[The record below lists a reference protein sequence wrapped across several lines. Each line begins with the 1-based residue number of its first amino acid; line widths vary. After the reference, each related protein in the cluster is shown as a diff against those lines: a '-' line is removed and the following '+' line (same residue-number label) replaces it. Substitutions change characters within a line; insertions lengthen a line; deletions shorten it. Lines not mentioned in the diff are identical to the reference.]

1 MKNNSLIYSD
11 ILKSLKTVEEAEEFS
26 SQIDILLKNLFKTQ
40 AQPLEESLKKLID
53 LKTSGIIKQ
62 AIKDKDIDPSDHAAI
77 ENLLND
83 IKEEIQKLKVLKLC
97 LAFNPTTEIIEDIF
111 DWVLKNIGNGIILD
125 IEKDESI
132 IGGAIIVFEGRYKDL
147 TIRKRFEEINV
158 FSDKLMDKLK

>member
-11 ILKSLKTVEEAEEFS
+11 ILKSLRTVEEAEEFS

-62 AIKDKDIDPSDHAAI
+62 AIKDKDINPSDHAAI
-77 ENLLND
+77 ENLLSD
-83 IKEEIQKLKVLKLC
+83 IKKEIQKLKVLKLC
-97 LAFNPTTEIIEDIF
+97 LAFDPTAEIIEDIF